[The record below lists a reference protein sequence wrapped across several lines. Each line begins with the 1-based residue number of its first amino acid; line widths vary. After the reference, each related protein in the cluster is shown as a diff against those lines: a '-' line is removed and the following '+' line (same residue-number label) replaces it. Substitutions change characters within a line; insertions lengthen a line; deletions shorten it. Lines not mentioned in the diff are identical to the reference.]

1 MENVM
6 GMLTRSPEVIRG
18 RRRGMISLGWWLIVD
33 LVCGVS
39 LLGLWSDEPAGTRH
53 KPGPAVGSHIR
64 GLEAVAPVAG
74 SHSLGIF
81 TKQTSVHEPE
91 IYLCM

>member
-1 MENVM
+1 
-6 GMLTRSPEVIRG
+6 
-18 RRRGMISLGWWLIVD
+18 MISLGRWLVGD

-53 KPGPAVGSHIR
+53 KPGPVVGNHIR

-74 SHSLGIF
+74 SHSFEIF
-81 TKQTSVHEPE
+81 TSKHQSMNPRDIFICVYMPRGAGPT
-91 IYLCM
+91 YGK